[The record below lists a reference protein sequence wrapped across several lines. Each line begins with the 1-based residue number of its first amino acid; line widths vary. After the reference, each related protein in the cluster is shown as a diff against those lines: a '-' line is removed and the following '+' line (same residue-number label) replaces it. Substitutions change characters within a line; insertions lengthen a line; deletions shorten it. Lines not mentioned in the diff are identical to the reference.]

1 MDHDRLFKE
10 LITTFFIEFVRLF
23 LPDVAQYLDPHS
35 IEFLDKEIF
44 TNVASGSRHEV
55 DILVKARFL
64 LGLGAGCF
72 LIHVENQA
80 SSLADFAERMFRY
93 MARLFEKFRLPV
105 YPVALLSFDRP
116 VRPEPDRFEIAFP
129 DMTVLDFRFRVIQLN
144 RLNWRDF
151 LRNPNPVASALMT
164 RMHIEPEDRPRVKLE
179 CLRMLAT
186 LKLDKARSTL
196 ISAFME
202 NYLKLTTA
210 EMVVYNQELEAAGP
224 QEREEIMQLTN
235 EWIERGREE
244 GWVGGRRASVVQLLR
259 KRFGT
264 IPTEVSKQVEK
275 LSAPQLE
282 DLTEAL
288 LDFTD
293 LEEARHWLA
302 TH

>member
-1 MDHDRLFKE
+1 
-10 LITTFFIEFVRLF
+10 
-23 LPDVAQYLDPHS
+23 
-35 IEFLDKEIF
+35 
-44 TNVASGSRHEV
+44 
-55 DILVKARFL
+55 
-64 LGLGAGCF
+64 
-72 LIHVENQA
+72 
-80 SSLADFAERMFRY
+80 

-244 GWVGGRRASVVQLLR
+244 GWVGGHRASVVQLLR